1 MGDIFEMKEIY
12 KLKDAE
18 LFLMKENRLLKTTFF
33 ENYQEDMIVKLI
45 REAILDEVFIQE
57 SKICVIFDSKQL
69 TKEEHM
75 FFGYLI
81 KLQDSFFP
89 ELIIFFFLD

>member
-57 SKICVIFDSKQL
+57 LF
-69 TKEEHM
+69 
-75 FFGYLI
+75 
-81 KLQDSFFP
+81 
-89 ELIIFFFLD
+89 